1 MNFDK
6 IKELIIDIISCDDD
20 EVSMGTD
27 LKEDLGMDSLDAMEL
42 AMAIK
47 EKLGVEVPEEK
58 LAEVVTVE
66 DIVTYVDD
74 ALEK

>member
-47 EKLGVEVPEEK
+47 EKLGVEIPEEK

>member
-47 EKLGVEVPEEK
+47 EKLGVGVPEEK